1 MLPNI
6 KTFHANESHLNGYTI
21 DIYNALTIH
30 GICEEGVP
38 SSVLG
43 VKNFWKSIAYNIGGH
58 VFTLDDI
65 EHGILR
71 GS

>member
-1 MLPNI
+1 MGPDLNNITML
-6 KTFHANESHLNGYTI
+6 

-43 VKNFWKSIAYNIGGH
+43 VTNFWKSIAYNIGGH

-65 EHGILR
+65 EHGVLR
-71 GS
+71 GKIK